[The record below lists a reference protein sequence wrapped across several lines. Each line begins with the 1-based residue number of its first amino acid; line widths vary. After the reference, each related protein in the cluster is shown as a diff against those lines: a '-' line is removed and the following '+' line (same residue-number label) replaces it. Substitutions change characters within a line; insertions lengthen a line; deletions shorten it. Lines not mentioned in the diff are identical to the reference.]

1 MRITVNLRLRNS
13 QKRKDGTCAV
23 YARCTMEGTRI
34 ELSTG
39 IFVADENWDPD
50 GQMVRGRTEKIRTLN
65 SRLDK
70 FVSKIYDASN
80 QLEATKENFSLLDLK
95 DKLFPNRSKTSF
107 LNIFDKVIQSIEN
120 KLEHGYAY
128 GTLKH
133 YRTTRKRLGE
143 FIQKYY
149 GRKDI
154 ALESINY
161 DFLNSFDSFLK
172 LKYGASSNTVWGY
185 HRHLKK
191 VLNDAIAMGL
201 IQRNPYAS
209 YKVKRVEGNRDF
221 LTMKELKKI
230 EQKRFSAQRL
240 ELVKDLFVFACYT
253 GLSYSDI
260 YKLSYQHIQ
269 IGNDGENWII
279 IDRSKNK
286 SRCRIPLL
294 PSAKKIIQKYSNH
307 PVSCQRGT
315 VLPIHSNQKMNVYLK
330 EIADVCGI
338 SKNLSMHVARHT
350 FATSVTLSNG
360 VPIETVSKMLG
371 HSSLKTTQIYA
382 RIVDDKI
389 SDDMKKLREKIC

>member
-1 MRITVNLRLRNS
+1 MRITVNLHLKSSKR
-13 QKRKDGTCAV
+13 RKDGKCPV
-23 YARCTMEGTRI
+23 YARCTMEGSRV

-39 IFVADENWDPD
+39 IFIPDESWDPD

-95 DKLFPNRSKTSF
+95 EKLFPNRSKTSF

-120 KLEHGYAY
+120 KLEHGYAF

-294 PSAKKIIQKYSNH
+294 PSAKQIIQKYSNH

-315 VLPIHSNQKMNVYLK
+315 VLPIHSNQKMNAYLK

-350 FATSVTLSNG
+350 LPTPVTSSNE
-360 VPIETVSKMLG
+360 VPIKPDKKMQRN
-371 HSSLKTTQIYA
+371 SP
-382 RIVDDKI
+382 
-389 SDDMKKLREKIC
+389 